1 MMDKRTLWVVV
12 ACIVA
17 LLGWQLLVNKLYP
30 PKPKPLKPAV
40 QATAT
45 NVAPA
50 QAEKIATNVAAAI
63 KEAPPEP
70 EAPRP
75 PEKLV
80 VLSNQF
86 VHVEFTSWGGGI
98 RSVELLKYKA
108 NGHGNVVLNS
118 SASVPALALGG
129 VPGAGGNDVFQIE
142 QPDSRSVVMR
152 ARLKTG
158 AEVVKRISLG
168 PDYLLSGNLQVS
180 SSPPGEVTTQNVA
193 IVIGEATPVTPR
205 EQQQYYLGVD
215 WFAAGRYQNR
225 PLARLW
231 KNAGRGITNEHVQAQ
246 WAAVKSQFFAM
257 ILTPATDSVEVAYE
271 PIRLAMP
278 AEWSGKVPP
287 DGVSA
292 SLEVPPIS
300 VTNGVATYAFTY
312 YAGPKEYDRLAA
324 LGKGQEDVMQF
335 GFWGV
340 ISVWLL
346 KSMKLL
352 YHVIPNYGIAIIIIT
367 ILIKL
372 IFWPIQAKSI
382 RSMKEMQKFQPLMN
396 KLREKYKDDPQR
408 LNQEMMKLYKEH
420 KINPFS
426 GCLPMLV
433 QIPVFFGLYAMLRSA
448 IELRGASFLWV
459 KDLSQ
464 PDTIWSHTLPFSL
477 PLIGS
482 TLMLNPLPLLM
493 TGAMIWQ
500 QKLTPTAGDTQQQ
513 KMMQFMPLIM
523 LYFFYPSSSG
533 LCLYWTA
540 QQLLS
545 IAQQWWSLR
554 QRDGTSAPAIPLS
567 AGKAK

>member
-17 LLGWQLLVNKLYP
+17 LFGWQLLINKLYP
-30 PKPKPLKPAV
+30 PRPRPLKPMV
-40 QATAT
+40 PATAT

-50 QAEKIATNVAAAI
+50 QAGEVATNVTAEI
-63 KEAPPEP
+63 KQAPPEP
-70 EAPRP
+70 EVRRP

-80 VLSNQF
+80 VLSNRF
-86 VHVEFTSWGGGI
+86 VRVEFTGWGGGI
-98 RSVELLKYKA
+98 RSVELLKHKA

-129 VPGAGGNDVFQIE
+129 LPGAGSNDVFQIE
-142 QPDSRSVVMR
+142 QPDATSIVMR
-152 ARLKTG
+152 ARLATG
-158 AEVVKRISLG
+158 AEVVKQISLG
-168 PDYLLSGNLQVS
+168 PDYLLNGNLQVS
-180 SSPPGEVTTQNVA
+180 SSPSGEVTTQNVA

-205 EQQQYYLGVD
+205 EQQQYFLGVD
-215 WFAAGRYQNR
+215 WLAGGKYQNR
-225 PLARLW
+225 ALTQLW
-231 KNAGRGITNEHVQAQ
+231 KNAARGIKGEPVQAR

-257 ILTPATDSVEVAYE
+257 ILTPATDSIAIDYKPV
-271 PIRLAMP
+271 RLVMP

-292 SLEVPPIS
+292 SLEVPPTS

-312 YAGPKEYDRLAA
+312 YAGPKEYDRLVA

-340 ISVWLL
+340 ISIWLL
-346 KSMKLL
+346 NSMKLL
-352 YHVIPNYGIAIIIIT
+352 YRLIPNYGIAIIIIT

-372 IFWPIQAKSI
+372 VFWPIQAKSI

-408 LNQEMMKLYKEH
+408 LNQEMMKMYKEH

-433 QIPVFFGLYAMLRSA
+433 QIPVFFALFAMLRSV
-448 IELRGASFLWV
+448 IELRGAQFLWI

-464 PDTIWSHTLPFSL
+464 PDTILTLGGFP
-477 PLIGS
+477 
-482 TLMLNPLPLLM
+482 LNPLPLLM

-500 QKLTPTAGDTQQQ
+500 QKLTPTTGDTQQA
-513 KMMQFMPLIM
+513 KMMMFMPLIM
-523 LYFFYPSSSG
+523 LWFFYSASSG
-533 LCLYWTA
+533 LCLYWTV

-554 QRDGTSAPAIPLS
+554 QPEGTSAPARPLP